1 METTLW
7 LTGDGPSLFFILP
20 HVVLPWSVPLLLF
33 LASTLSLM
41 FAVAL
46 QSLAFF
52 LIIFYAL
59 YFLSLAVA
67 VMNVARLQEVLTHAG
82 ICLHSSS
89 LARQPHAE
97 IGPEEEAL
105 GSPGQGA
112 ADLAL
117 SVPTTT
123 ITKQALSGKNA
134 QGLGSF
140 TLSFP
145 LSSSSFLH
153 PINYFPFFKSSLHL
167 SQCCSYFMFFGH
179 EERGILALERGTEPM
194 PPALEG
200 RVLTTAPPWK
210 SPGCL
215 WKEWR
220 LDRKKDFPPVR
231 DEVLS

>member
-1 METTLW
+1 MFL
-7 LTGDGPSLFFILP
+7 LRDPSSGA
-20 HVVLPWSVPLLLF
+20 H
-33 LASTLSLM
+33 
-41 FAVAL
+41 AVAL

-82 ICLHSSS
+82 ICLHSGS

-134 QGLGSF
+134 QGK
-140 TLSFP
+140 FP
-145 LSSSSFLH
+145 TTCGPRRLH
-153 PINYFPFFKSSLHL
+153 EDHL
-167 SQCCSYFMFFGH
+167 ATGH
-179 EERGILALERGTEPM
+179 LYTYTHRDNTALVLALRTEYSSDLRSFCKYNQRQRRTTPDLM
-194 PPALEG
+194 PKGKHDSQITVFLNRNFLCHQRE
-200 RVLTTAPPWK
+200 
-210 SPGCL
+210 S
-215 WKEWR
+215 
-220 LDRKKDFPPVR
+220 
-231 DEVLS
+231 

>member
-41 FAVAL
+41 FLLRDPSSGAHAVAL

-82 ICLHSSS
+82 ICLHSGS

-153 PINYFPFFKSSLHL
+153 PINYFPFFKSSLNL

-179 EERGILALERGTEPM
+179 EERGILALGRGTEPTS
-194 PPALEG
+194 PVLEG
-200 RVLTTAPPWK
+200 RVLTTGL
-210 SPGCL
+210 PG
-215 WKEWR
+215 
-220 LDRKKDFPPVR
+220 D
-231 DEVLS
+231 SHH